1 MPTASKST
9 FQLDRYDAEAIARY
23 YRGKPLQVW
32 WRFLTIF
39 VPMLWLFLTL
49 RWDGRTGKVAQ
60 NGKLRATQLRKLL
73 TKLGPAFI
81 KIGQALS
88 TRPDIVPPVYM
99 DELAQLQDHL
109 PAFPNAIAYQF
120 IREELG
126 ADPLEV
132 YAEISA
138 DPIAAASLGQ
148 VYKGRL
154 HTGEQVA
161 IKVQRPDIVAGIALD
176 MYILRNLSAWMMK
189 SLKFIRSNLVGIL
202 EEFAFRI
209 FEEMDYTHEA
219 ENAERFAKYY
229 GREQNDEVYVPCI
242 YWKYTAKRVLTME
255 WIEGIKLT
263 DIDGVKAKG
272 FDSRHIIEVGVQC
285 SLRQLLDYGFFH
297 ADPHPGNLL
306 VMGDGKLAYLDFGMM
321 STVSPEQ
328 RFGLIEAIV
337 HLVNRDFDALSKDY
351 VRLGFLSQ
359 DVNFEGIIPALAEV
373 FNPPPGKSLTEMDFK
388 GMTDKLS
395 QIMYDYPFQVPAY
408 YALIIRSL
416 VTLEGIALSV
426 DRNFKVLAV
435 AYPYVANRLLSDR
448 SPELRMALKDVLFR
462 DGSFR
467 WNRLENLLS
476 NAQTNQD
483 YDLKQT
489 VDQVSDFLLS
499 ERGEFMRDRLVD
511 ELVKGIEEAALKRIP
526 NPFSPKPSHQGNRD
540 QNEDKLSGLDRV
552 TSLWSIL
559 QKDKKVDALEFL
571 PLVGKILLKPETQA
585 VGRNVISQ
593 LAKRAMTRSIREIAL
608 RGTPNVS
615 TSTLSSTAIASKNE
629 TSNFKSNPV
638 ALNEINIPSRS
649 RVIAY
654 DSTKSKS
661 NEQRRNA
668 SSKESELISNSMSNS
683 APNRESSSISR
694 QVNGRSW

>member
-1 MPTASKST
+1 MPTAPKSK
-9 FQLDRYDAEAIARY
+9 FHLDRYDAEAIARY
-23 YRGKPLQVW
+23 YRNKPLQVW
-32 WRFLTIF
+32 WRCLGIF

-49 RWDGRTGKVAQ
+49 RWDSYTGKVAQ
-60 NGKLRATQLRKLL
+60 NSKQRAAQLRQLL
-73 TKLGPAFI
+73 TRLGPAFI

-88 TRPDIVPPVYM
+88 TRPDIVPPTYM

-126 ADPLEV
+126 ADPHEV

-161 IKVQRPDIVAGIALD
+161 IKVQRPDIAEGIALD
-176 MYILRNLSAWMMK
+176 MHILRGISAWMMK
-189 SLKFIRSNLVGIL
+189 SIKFIKSNLVGIL
-202 EEFAFRI
+202 DEFAFRI
-209 FEEMDYTHEA
+209 FEEMDYTHEG
-219 ENAERFAKYY
+219 ENAEKFAKYY
-229 GREQNDEVYVPCI
+229 GHGQIDEVYVPCI

-263 DIDGVKAKG
+263 DIEGVKAQG

-306 VMGDGKLAYLDFGMM
+306 VMTDGKLAYLDFGMM
-321 STVSPEQ
+321 STVSADQ

-337 HLVNRDFDALSKDY
+337 HLVNRDFDSLSKDY
-351 VRLGFLSQ
+351 VRLGFLSE
-359 DVNFEGIIPALAEV
+359 DVNFEGIIPALAGV

-388 GMTDKLS
+388 GMTDQLS

-435 AYPYVANRLLSDR
+435 AYPYVANRLLTDR

-462 DGSFR
+462 DGAFR

-511 ELVKGIEEAALKRIP
+511 ELVKGIEETALKRLP
-526 NPFSPKPSHQGNRD
+526 NPFSKNNQPKQESPSGFEQVANIW
-540 QNEDKLSGLDRV
+540 
-552 TSLWSIL
+552 TIL
-559 QKDKKVDALEFL
+559 QKDQKIDPLEFL
-571 PLVGKILLKPETQA
+571 PLAGKILLKPETRD
-585 VGRNVISQ
+585 VGRNVVSQ
-593 LAKRAMTRSIREIAL
+593 LAQRTMTRIIRQVALSGSSNVPAPKSDVNATQPIPLKPNKPEPKQVKRSIRPKI
-608 RGTPNVS
+608 
-615 TSTLSSTAIASKNE
+615 SSYDSSNSKQ
-629 TSNFKSNPV
+629 PV
-638 ALNEINIPSRS
+638 AL
-649 RVIAY
+649 A
-654 DSTKSKS
+654 T
-661 NEQRRNA
+661 A
-668 SSKESELISNSMSNS
+668 SSGATI
-683 APNRESSSISR
+683 RR

>member
-32 WRFLTIF
+32 WRCLAIFL
-39 VPMLWLFLTL
+39 PMLWLFLKL
-49 RWDGRTGKVAQ
+49 RWDKRTGQVAQ
-60 NGKLRATQLRKLL
+60 KGKQRAAQLRKLL
-73 TKLGPAFI
+73 TRLGPAFI

-109 PAFPNAIAYQF
+109 PAFPNEIAFQF

-126 ADPLEV
+126 GDPHEV
-132 YAEISA
+132 YAEIS
-138 DPIAAASLGQ
+138 DNPIAAASLGQ

-176 MYILRNLSAWMMK
+176 MYILRGISAWMMK
-189 SLKFIRSNLVGIL
+189 SFKFIRSNLVGIL

-209 FEEMDYTHEA
+209 FEEMDYTHEG
-219 ENAERFAKYY
+219 ENAEKFAKYY
-229 GREQNDEVYVPCI
+229 GHGQIDEIYVPCI

-263 DIDGVKAKG
+263 DIEGVKASG

-306 VMGDGKLAYLDFGMM
+306 VMTDGKLAYLDFGMM
-321 STVSPEQ
+321 SSVSAEQ

-351 VRLGFLSQ
+351 VRLGFLSS
-359 DVNFEGIIPALAEV
+359 DVNFEGIVPALAEV

-435 AYPYVANRLLSDR
+435 AYPYVANRLLTDR

-483 YDLKQT
+483 YSLKQT

-511 ELVKGIEEAALKRIP
+511 ELVKGIEETALKRIP
-526 NPFSPKPSHQGNRD
+526 NPFSKDKPKAKSS
-540 QNEDKLSGLDRV
+540 ETEESGLDHAANI
-552 TSLWSIL
+552 WSIL
-559 QKDKKVDALEFL
+559 QKDQKIDPLEFL
-571 PLVGKILLKPETQA
+571 PLAGKILLKPETQA
-585 VGRNVISQ
+585 VGRNIISQ
-593 LAKRAMTRSIREIAL
+593 LAQRAMTRVIREIAL
-608 RGTPNVS
+608 RGTSVSEPQVAIPQPSESSSNASKSVEVETLPKSPSSGSSSAAYGSFNTAPNVNQKP
-615 TSTLSSTAIASKNE
+615 LSKE
-629 TSNFKSNPV
+629 PV
-638 ALNEINIPSRS
+638 AL
-649 RVIAY
+649 V
-654 DSTKSKS
+654 
-661 NEQRRNA
+661 
-668 SSKESELISNSMSNS
+668 SS
-683 APNRESSSISR
+683 PSSSSSPMRR